1 MNINIKNAKNI
12 KEIDFSID
20 DNKLNII
27 IGPSGSGKSSI
38 CEALLS
44 EDITRLMSLYSN
56 EDPISFINGVR
67 ISETNYSI
75 IAFNDSYK
83 DKLVLNRIENK
94 SDVFNI
100 FVGDDSE
107 YNNYLLN
114 FNNAVQVL
122 DSKRDDIEVF
132 IVKIKNLEKEI
143 LRLTDKGKIHNSSKI
158 VVFENRIQ
166 TLNFNQIKI
175 IKRSNSDYF
184 NWFKQGVEKHSNGN
198 NRCPF
203 CKRKLSDRMLNMID
217 VVNSMDDKEMKLLG
231 KAKPLLEDIN
241 VNLPNFFNKRE
252 LSNLK
257 KSIIEKIT
265 VKNQLVKL
273 IDYLQIYSNVNST
286 NDRHI
291 KKIDISKKVYDEFED
306 LEHII
311 ERLNETIPS
320 LNSAY
325 NKCVNHLTKKIKK
338 SEKELNQYLTMFGI
352 PYEFILNEFAS
363 NSKEANYVLS
373 HIKDDSDDDRTY
385 GLSYGEKNVIS
396 LLIFILNIKSDFVI
410 IDDPASSFDE
420 YKRKTIYDL
429 ILSKTKG
436 KTTLLLSHDFVF
448 GKFLAY
454 DKHKNKKDN
463 RLGKLQFIEN
473 FDFNNAIE
481 VKDIIFSDFQS
492 LESHILNYFNEN
504 KTLTYSEKIVL
515 LRMLFE
521 KDRHRVRFKSKYS
534 YLSAVLHQD
543 SKSSIL
549 ESLSEVNL
557 SEEQII
563 NDIELY
569 LHENGVNDFRLQLYN
584 QSYQHET
591 TNQFVKLMLLRE
603 TITNRTMKKEL
614 SSIIH
619 LNEAHVIQLNP
630 LRFNIFSK
638 NIYDCINS

>member
-1 MNINIKNAKNI
+1 MNINIKNVKNI
-12 KEIDFSID
+12 KEIEFCIE
-20 DNKLNII
+20 DNKMNII

-44 EDITRLMSLYSN
+44 EDIARLKSLYSV
-56 EDPISFINGVR
+56 EEPTSFINSVKT
-67 ISETNYSI
+67 SETNHSI

-83 DKLVLNRIENK
+83 DKIILKRTENK
-94 SDVFNI
+94 SDVFDI

-107 YNNYLLN
+107 YENYLN
-114 FNNAVQVL
+114 DFNNAVQVL
-122 DSKRDDIEVF
+122 DNNRDEIKSFIEK
-132 IVKIKNLEKEI
+132 VKNIETEI
-143 LRLTDKGKIHNSSKI
+143 LRLTTQGKIHNSSKI
-158 VVFENRIQ
+158 IVFENKLQ
-166 TLNFNQIKI
+166 TLNINQIKV
-175 IKRSNSDYF
+175 IKRTSSDYF
-184 NWFKQGVEKHSNGN
+184 NWFKQGVEKHYNEN

-203 CKRKLSDRMLNMID
+203 CKRKLSDRILNTID
-217 VVNSMDDKEMKLLG
+217 VVKSMDDKEIKLLG
-231 KAKPLLEDIN
+231 KSKPLLEDIN
-241 VNLPNFFNKRE
+241 VILPNFFNKRD
-252 LSNLK
+252 LSTLK
-257 KSIIEKIT
+257 KRIIEKIT

-273 IDYLQIYSNVNST
+273 IEYLQIYSNVNSA

-306 LEHII
+306 LEQII

-325 NKCVNHLTKKIKK
+325 NKCVNNLTKRIKK
-338 SEKELNQYLTMFGI
+338 SEKELNQYLALFGI
-352 PYEFILNEFAS
+352 PYKFVLNEYAS

-373 HIKDDSDDDRTY
+373 HIKDDNGDDRTY
-385 GLSYGEKNVIS
+385 GLSYGEKNIIS

-436 KTTLLLSHDFVF
+436 ITTLILSHDFVF
-448 GKFLAY
+448 GKFIAY

-463 RLGKLQFIEN
+463 RLGKLLFIEN
-473 FDFNNAIE
+473 FDFTNAII
-481 VKDIIFSDFQS
+481 VKGIIFSDFQS
-492 LESHILNYFNEN
+492 LENHILNYFKEN
-504 KTLTYSEKIVL
+504 IMLSYSEKIVL

-521 KDRHRVRFKSKYS
+521 RDRHKVRYKSKYS
-534 YLSAVLHQD
+534 YLSAILHRD
-543 SKSSIL
+543 SQSSIL
-549 ESLSEVNL
+549 ESLDEANL

-563 NDIELY
+563 NDITMY
-569 LHENGVNDFRLQLYN
+569 LKDNGVNNFTLPLYDQGCSQN
-584 QSYQHET
+584 S
-591 TNQFVKLMLLRE
+591 NNLFIKLMMLRE
-603 TITNRTMKKEL
+603 TITNNRMKKEL

-638 NIYDCINS
+638 NIYDCVNS